1 MIISYFGAV
10 RKNLWCCGWEF
21 KPDTIV
27 LTGLQTGLGKTKTK
41 GMNMKK
47 LALTSLLAFLT
58 VSGAYAETNYFV
70 GGSAAI
76 KTDSEH
82 STVFNV
88 APEFGWKYDSDWDLG
103 VMANFGIDHKYM
115 EDMYSMEGDT
125 YTYGIGAFARYK
137 VAEFGGAKLLLKGS
151 VGVDFATMSPD
162 DDAIDAETF
171 TTLNASVV
179 PMITYDIS
187 ESFTLYANLNFLGV
201 SAGYNFE
208 NKDLG
213 IEDSWR
219 IGAVA
224 DSANVANTSDFQIG
238 FLYNF

>member
-1 MIISYFGAV
+1 M
-10 RKNLWCCGWEF
+10 R
-21 KPDTIV
+21 
-27 LTGLQTGLGKTKTK
+27 
-41 GMNMKK
+41 K
-47 LALTSLLAFLT
+47 LALTSLLAFLA
-58 VSGAYAETNYFV
+58 VSAANAETSYFV

-88 APEFGWKYDSDWDLG
+88 APEFGWKYNANWDLG
-103 VMANFGIDHKYM
+103 VMANFGVDHKFM
-115 EDMYSMEGDT
+115 ESNYAVDGDT
-125 YTYGIGAFARYK
+125 YTYGVGAFARYK

-151 VGVDFATMSPD
+151 VGLDFATLSSD
-162 DDAIDAETF
+162 DNSFDGETL
-171 TTLNASVV
+171 TTLSASVI
-179 PMITYDIS
+179 PMITYDVS

-213 IEDSWR
+213 
-219 IGAVA
+219 VA
-224 DSANVANTSDFQIG
+224 DSWSLGMVADSDNVANTSDFQIG

>member
-1 MIISYFGAV
+1 
-10 RKNLWCCGWEF
+10 
-21 KPDTIV
+21 
-27 LTGLQTGLGKTKTK
+27 
-41 GMNMKK
+41 MKK
-47 LALTSLLAFLT
+47 LTLASLLAFFA

-70 GGSAAI
+70 GGSVAF
-76 KTDSEH
+76 KTDNEH
-82 STVFNV
+82 STLFNV
-88 APEFGWKYDSDWDLG
+88 APEFGWKYNADWDLG
-103 VMANFGIDHKYM
+103 VMANFGLDHKYM
-115 EDMYSMEGDT
+115 ENVYSREGDT

-151 VGVDFATMSPD
+151 VGVDFTTFSPD
-162 DDAIDAETF
+162 DDAIDAETL
-171 TTLNASVV
+171 TTLNASVI

-201 SAGYNFE
+201 YAGYNFE

-213 IEDSWR
+213 IEDGWS

-224 DSANVANTSDFQIG
+224 DSTDVANTADFQIG

>member
-1 MIISYFGAV
+1 
-10 RKNLWCCGWEF
+10 
-21 KPDTIV
+21 
-27 LTGLQTGLGKTKTK
+27 
-41 GMNMKK
+41 MKK

-208 NKDLG
+208 NNSENKDFDK
-213 IEDSWR
+213 EDSWR

>member
-1 MIISYFGAV
+1 
-10 RKNLWCCGWEF
+10 
-21 KPDTIV
+21 
-27 LTGLQTGLGKTKTK
+27 
-41 GMNMKK
+41 MKK

-70 GGSAAI
+70 GGSAAF
-76 KTDSEH
+76 KTDNEH

-88 APEFGWKYDSDWDLG
+88 APEFGWKYNSDWDLG

-115 EDMYSMEGDT
+115 EDEYSMEGDT
-125 YTYGIGAFARYK
+125 YTDGIGAFARYK

-151 VGVDFATMSPD
+151 VGVDFATLTSDVND
-162 DDAIDAETF
+162 DIDGETL
-171 TTLNASVV
+171 TTLSGSVI
-179 PMITYDIS
+179 PMITYDVS

-201 SAGYNFE
+201 YAGYNFE
-208 NKDLG
+208 NKDLA

-219 IGAVA
+219 IGAIA

>member
-1 MIISYFGAV
+1 
-10 RKNLWCCGWEF
+10 
-21 KPDTIV
+21 
-27 LTGLQTGLGKTKTK
+27 
-41 GMNMKK
+41 MKK

-88 APEFGWKYDSDWDLG
+88 ASEFGWKYDSDWDLG

-208 NKDLG
+208 NNSENKDFDK
-213 IEDSWR
+213 EDSWR